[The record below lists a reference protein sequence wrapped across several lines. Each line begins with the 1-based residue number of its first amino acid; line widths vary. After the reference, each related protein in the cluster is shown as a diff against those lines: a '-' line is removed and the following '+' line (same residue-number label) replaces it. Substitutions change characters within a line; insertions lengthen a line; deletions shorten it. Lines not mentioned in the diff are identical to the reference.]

1 MTNKNKTNEA
11 MLGAAT
17 NKTTVNIKK
26 ADLGDTKVTSNIKKL
41 GNDVSVNVVDED
53 MIPNKTITDRQL
65 SRLAQQAGNFGEDV
79 KEELLNL
86 IMVGD
91 NIPLNMVKKVLANYD
106 LTLKDLKG
114 QDSTFKPSA
123 EFAHLFNSSLKEQD
137 AVIEPQDQATIKY
150 LSNVK
155 DSKTGEISK
164 PFTIGDKNYQMVRGL
179 DPSKQVVMAVF
190 CHDDMNDAGENII
203 HSIEEFESKIAKPM
217 LEKESKGVSIEED
230 SNYDFAAAEREYH
243 DKEDFIDF
251 LNLRDLEGFKHFF
264 VNIKTGK
271 VTAKFKTTKEMMTS
285 GEKLGPDEDYMDART
300 LKKFRFGDYFKNDV
314 NETEDMGDGTDV
326 SKLQADV
333 KKLSKLIKD
342 KFSVALSKLDKPLEQ
357 VQFLQAMANEIGVPL
372 NKLSTLMAS
381 FKDIAKD
388 GADTTPAM
396 AESKKMTKNQLL
408 ESLKEKKVIKTIK
421 AKDIK

>member
-1 MTNKNKTNEA
+1 MTNKNKINEDMMGSA
-11 MLGAAT
+11 G

-26 ADLGDTKVTSNIKKL
+26 QDMGDPKVTSNIKKL
-41 GNDVSVNVVDED
+41 GNDVSVNVVDEE
-53 MIPNKTITDRQL
+53 MMPKKTITDRQL

-79 KEELLNL
+79 KDALFDL
-86 IMVGD
+86 MMYGD
-91 NIPLNMVKKVLANYD
+91 KIPLDMVKKTLANYD

-114 QDSTFKPSA
+114 QDATFRPSA
-123 EFAHLFNSSLKEQD
+123 EFAHLFNSSLKEED
-137 AVIEPQDQATIKY
+137 AVIKPQDQATIKY

-155 DSKTGEISK
+155 DANTGKVSQ
-164 PFTIGDKNYQMVRGL
+164 PFTIADKRYQMIRGI

-203 HSIEEFESKIAKPM
+203 HSIEEFEAKIAKPM
-217 LEKESKGVSIEED
+217 LEKEGKGMSIEED
-230 SNYDFAAAEREYH
+230 GYDFAAAEREYH
-243 DKEDFIDF
+243 DKEDFIDY

-264 VNIKTGK
+264 VNINNGK
-271 VTAKFKTTKEMMTS
+271 VTAKFKSTREMMTS
-285 GEKLGPDEDYMDART
+285 GQKLGPDEDYMDART

-314 NETEDMGDGTDV
+314 NEVEDMADGTNT

-388 GADTTPAM
+388 GAEETPAL
-396 AESKKMTKNQLL
+396 AESKRITKNQLL
-408 ESLKEKKVIKTIK
+408 ESLREKKVIKTIK

>member
-1 MTNKNKTNEA
+1 MTNKNKINED
-11 MLGAAT
+11 MMGAAT

-53 MIPNKTITDRQL
+53 MVPKKTITDRQL

-79 KEELLNL
+79 KDQLFDL
-86 IMVGD
+86 MMYGD
-91 NIPLNMVKKVLANYD
+91 NIPLDMVKKVLANYD

-114 QDSTFKPSA
+114 QDATFRPSA
-123 EFAHLFNSSLKEQD
+123 EFAHLFNSSLKEED

-155 DSKTGEISK
+155 DANTGKVSQ
-164 PFTIGDKNYQMVRGL
+164 PFTIADKRYQMIRGI

-203 HSIEEFESKIAKPM
+203 HSIEEFEAKVAKPM
-217 LEKESKGVSIEED
+217 LEKEGKEMPIEED
-230 SNYDFAAAEREYH
+230 GYDFAAAEREYY
-243 DKEDFIDF
+243 DKEDFIDY
-251 LNLRDLEGFKHFF
+251 LNLKGLEGFKHFF
-264 VNIKTGK
+264 VNVNTGEIVGKYKTMDQML
-271 VTAKFKTTKEMMTS
+271 ASRQEMGNGVVHMTPR
-285 GEKLGPDEDYMDART
+285 KL
-300 LKKFRFGDYFKNDV
+300 KSFRFGDYFKNDV
-314 NETEDMGDGTDV
+314 NETEDMTDGTDV

-357 VQFLQAMANEIGVPL
+357 VQFLQAMANEIGIPL

-388 GADTTPAM
+388 GADTTPTL

-408 ESLKEKKVIKTIK
+408 ESLRSKKVIKTIK